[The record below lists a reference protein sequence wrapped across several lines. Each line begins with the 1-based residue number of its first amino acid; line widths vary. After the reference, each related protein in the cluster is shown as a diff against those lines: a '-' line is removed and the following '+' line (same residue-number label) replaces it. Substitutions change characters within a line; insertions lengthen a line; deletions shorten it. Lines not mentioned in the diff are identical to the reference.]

1 MRGQVNVV
9 VEALTR
15 PVGRSI
21 GVPGLDQCNLELAS
35 DTSQGRLGRRLVLPE
50 HLLGRDVETQPHLG
64 VVHPQQ
70 LDEGWYGSFVAAA
83 EQTCGV
89 ILRWWTQS
97 SRTPAPPP
105 PAPRSCSRAD
115 RGAHARYGR

>member
-9 VEALTR
+9 VEDTLTR

-21 GVPGLDQCNLELAS
+21 GVPGLDQCDLELAS
-35 DTSQGRLGRRLVLPE
+35 DTSQGRLGRRLVLLE

-70 LDEGWYGSFVAAA
+70 LDEGSYGSFVAAVA
-83 EQTCGV
+83 ERACGV
-89 ILRWWTQS
+89 ILRW
-97 SRTPAPPP
+97 
-105 PAPRSCSRAD
+105 
-115 RGAHARYGR
+115 